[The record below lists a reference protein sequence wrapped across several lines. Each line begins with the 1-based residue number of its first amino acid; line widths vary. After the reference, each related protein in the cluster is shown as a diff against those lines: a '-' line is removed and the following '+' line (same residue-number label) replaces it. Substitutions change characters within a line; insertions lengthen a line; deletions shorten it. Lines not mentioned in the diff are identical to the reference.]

1 MFCLN
6 GRGSHP
12 KTWQEF
18 YTRELMKAVVL
29 NLSGQILFGMALLF
43 CIPPVMSDTGSP
55 PPSGM
60 PLWGILALF
69 ALSKT
74 FIKFAGNEKGWS
86 IAFQVAIFAVFVV
99 ALKNRLSLGL

>member
-1 MFCLN
+1 M
-6 GRGSHP
+6 GATAHP

-18 YTRELMKAVVL
+18 CIRELMKAVAL
-29 NLSGQILFGMALLF
+29 NLSGQILFGMALFF
-43 CIPPVMSDTGSP
+43 CIPPVMSNTGSP

-60 PLWGILALF
+60 PLWVILALF

-86 IAFQVAIFAVFVV
+86 IAFQVGIFAIFVV
-99 ALKNRLSLGL
+99 ALKERLSLGL